1 MSSLAVARQDF
12 VPTGTQ
18 GALPRHRGRTR
29 RPAAAVAQ
37 RPWSAVALNGG
48 SAASFQ
54 FGEVSRPPTYAW
66 ALLALAVALHVG
78 ALWYLEHH
86 AGAPAPPAR
95 KTELALDI
103 AAPQPPKAEPP
114 KLPPPK
120 PQVQRVARAVPQ
132 IQEATPTPSDTPA
145 VATNEPPVAAAPVAS
160 TDPVPPPS
168 PPAPVTAPFGKAG
181 YLNNPSPDYPAQ
193 AARQGWQGTVTLR
206 VHVLSTGKPD
216 AVEVQR
222 TSGHRP
228 LDEEAIRAVKEWS
241 FLPAKRGDAPID
253 GWATVPIEFRL

>member
-1 MSSLAVARQDF
+1 V
-12 VPTGTQ
+12 
-18 GALPRHRGRTR
+18 
-29 RPAAAVAQ
+29 
-37 RPWSAVALNGG
+37 
-48 SAASFQ
+48 
-54 FGEVSRPPTYAW
+54 
-66 ALLALAVALHVG
+66 AVALHVG

-86 AGAPAPPAR
+86 AAAPTSPAR
-95 KTELALDI
+95 KTELALEI
-103 AAPQPPKAEPP
+103 AAPPPPKVEPP
-114 KLPPPK
+114 KPPPPK
-120 PQVQRVARAVPQ
+120 PPQQRVARAVPQ
-132 IQEATPTPSDTPA
+132 IQEAVPTPTEAPA

-160 TDPVPPPS
+160 ADPVPPPS

-216 AVEVQR
+216 AVEIQR

-228 LDEEAIRAVKEWS
+228 LDEEAVRAVKEWS
-241 FLPAKRGDAPID
+241 FLPAKRGDTPID